1 MDQLRVSVVIRCF
14 NPGGH
19 RLEAA
24 WRSALAQ
31 TEPVEIILVND
42 GSDDASTLSQIEEIS
57 EDPSTRVIDIP
68 NGGVAEARN
77 TGIRVCAGRYVLSL
91 DSDDMIEP
99 DYARRAADLLDA
111 DERLGIVYCRADR
124 FTDAGERLP
133 WDLPPYVRADMA
145 LLNLIHGTAM
155 YRRKDWDAVGGYR
168 GLHYDDYDL
177 WLSILELGREA
188 QRIDEVMLHYR
199 VTPNSIITSMDRD
212 AEIAE
217 QAEIYRHHPE
227 FLLENL
233 EHFVRHHR
241 RRESQLAHF
250 KRRYG
255 PIERVKEKAVTTART
270 LRNRLRPRADR
281 QS

>member
-145 LLNLIHGTAM
+145 LFNLIHGTAM

-168 GLHYDDYDL
+168 GLRFDDYDL
-177 WLSILELGREA
+177 WLSILELGRGVR
-188 QRIDEVMLHYR
+188 RIEDVLLHYR
-199 VTPNSIITSMDRD
+199 VTPDSIITSMDDD
-212 AEIAE
+212 AEVAA
-217 QAEIYRHHPE
+217 QLDIYRHHPE
-227 FLLENL
+227 FLLENI
-233 EHFVRHHR
+233 EHVLSHYRAQG
-241 RRESQLAHF
+241 EMLAHL

-255 PIERVKEKAVTTART
+255 VLERGKERVVTAAR
-270 LRNRLRPRADR
+270 RIRGVR
-281 QS
+281 S

>member
-1 MDQLRVSVVIRCF
+1 MPCF
-14 NPGGH
+14 NPGAE
-19 RLEAA
+19 RLDAA
-24 WRSALAQ
+24 WQSVRAQ
-31 TEPVEIILVND
+31 SEPVEIILVND
-42 GSDDASTLSQIEEIS
+42 GTTDEGTLAQIEKMRA
-57 EDPSTRVIDIP
+57 DVSTRIVDLP

-77 TGIRVCAGRYVLSL
+77 AGIRESGGRYILSL
-91 DSDDMIEP
+91 DSDDLIEP
-99 DYARRAADLLDA
+99 DYALRAADLMDS
-111 DERLGIVYCRADR
+111 DERLGIVYCATDR
-124 FTDAGERLP
+124 FTDSGERFEWGLV
-133 WDLPPYVRADMA
+133 DYSRGEMAVSNVIHGAALYRRAD
-145 LLNLIHGTAM
+145 
-155 YRRKDWDAVGGYR
+155 WEAVGGYR

-212 AEIAE
+212 AEIAA